1 MPNDPILASLNPI
14 QAQAAQIKD
23 GPILILAGAGS
34 GKTKTLTHRIAYL
47 IKRHHIAPS
56 AILAVT
62 FTNKASEEMQN
73 RINQLLGLTSPLAW
87 MGTFHSVC
95 VKILRREL
103 NRASL
108 PFTSNFSIWDT
119 QDQLQAI
126 KKIMKMI
133 GLDPKK
139 FNPRVISAYISS
151 AKNEMTGS
159 DDMKKYIEGY
169 FQENANQVFEQY
181 ELLLKKYNALDFD
194 DLLLKTVEL
203 FTTHPEILARYQ
215 NLFQYILVD
224 EYQDTNE
231 IQYQLVKKLAQK
243 HNNICAIGDDWQS
256 VYQFRG
262 ANFRNILNF
271 EKDYPTAQVFKL
283 EQNYRSTKKILE
295 AGQKVIEKNLFR
307 TDKKL
312 WTGNPAGA
320 PITLARLSDEKE
332 EAIFIINE
340 IKNLEHFDLNP
351 EDMVILYRTHAQS
364 RALEEEFIKVSMPY
378 QIIGGVN
385 FYERSEIKDVL
396 AYLRLLANPKD
407 WLSLERIAGR
417 PPRGIGPKTLA
428 QGGQKL
434 DLFREKIAQ
443 ISILAKDKTPSET
456 IYLVVKKTGY
466 KDWLLDGTIE
476 GETRWENIKELKSV
490 ATEFANLDEFLEK
503 TALYQSTD
511 KMGNEPKLK
520 LMTFHTA
527 KGLEFPVVF
536 MIGMEEGLFPHSR
549 SLLEPQE
556 IEEERRLC
564 YVGITR
570 AKQRLYLTHT
580 DFRKIY
586 GSLQSFAPS
595 RFLDEIPPQILD
607 RI

>member
-1 MPNDPILASLNPI
+1 MPNDPILSSLNPV
-14 QAQAAQIKD
+14 QAEAAQIKD

-34 GKTKTLTHRIAYL
+34 GKTKTLTHRIAFL
-47 IKRHHIAPS
+47 IKRHHISPG

-62 FTNKASEEMQN
+62 FTNKAAEEMQT
-73 RINQLLGLTSPLAW
+73 RINQLLSLTSPLPW

-103 NRASL
+103 NHASL
-108 PFTSNFSIWDT
+108 PFTANFSIWDT

-126 KKIMKMI
+126 KKIMKKMEF
-133 GLDPKK
+133 DPKK
-139 FNPRVISAYISS
+139 FNPRAISAYISS
-151 AKNEMTGS
+151 AKNEMTASGE
-159 DDMKKYIEGY
+159 MKKYIEGY
-169 FQENANQVFEQY
+169 FQENANLIFEQY
-181 ELLLKKYNALDFD
+181 ELMLREHNALDFD

-203 FTTHPEILARYQ
+203 FTAHPEILTRYQ

-231 IQYQLVKKLAQK
+231 IQYQLVKKLAELHK
-243 HNNICAIGDDWQS
+243 NLCVIGDDWQS

-271 EKDYPTAQVFKL
+271 EKDYPDAQVFKL

-312 WTGNPAGA
+312 WTGNPDGA
-320 PITLARLSDEKE
+320 LITLARLSDEKE

-340 IKNLEHFDLNP
+340 IQDLSHLGLGPHN
-351 EDMVILYRTHAQS
+351 MVILYRTHAQS
-364 RALEEEFIKVSMPY
+364 RALEEEFIKVGLPY
-378 QIIGGVN
+378 QIIGGVS
-385 FYERSEIKDVL
+385 FYERSEVKDIL
-396 AYLRLLANPKD
+396 AYLRLLANPQD
-407 WLSLERIAGR
+407 RLSLERIAGR

-428 QGGQKL
+428 QNGTKL
-434 DLFREKIAQ
+434 DLFLDKIAQ
-443 ISILAKDKTPSET
+443 IRAVTKDKAPFE
-456 IYLVVKKTGY
+456 IIDLVIKKTGY

-476 GETRWENIKELKSV
+476 GEARWENIKELKSV
-490 ATEFANLDEFLEK
+490 ATEFANLNEFLEK

-511 KMGNEPKLK
+511 KLDTEPKLK

-570 AKQRLYLTHT
+570 AKERLYLTHT

-595 RFLDEIPPQILD
+595 RFLDEIPEEVLD

>member
-1 MPNDPILASLNPI
+1 MPNDPILSSLNPV
-14 QAQAAQIKD
+14 QAEAAQIKD

-34 GKTKTLTHRIAYL
+34 GKTKTLTHRIAFL
-47 IKRHHIAPS
+47 IKRHHISPG

-62 FTNKASEEMQN
+62 FTNKAAEEMQT
-73 RINQLLGLTSPLAW
+73 RINQLLSLTSPLPW
-87 MGTFHSVC
+87 MRTFHSVC

-103 NRASL
+103 NHASL
-108 PFTSNFSIWDT
+108 PFTANFSIWDT

-126 KKIMKMI
+126 KKIMKKMEF
-133 GLDPKK
+133 DPKK
-139 FNPRVISAYISS
+139 FNPRAISAYISS
-151 AKNEMTGS
+151 AKNEMTASGE
-159 DDMKKYIEGY
+159 MKKYIEGY
-169 FQENANQVFEQY
+169 FQENANLIFEQY
-181 ELLLKKYNALDFD
+181 ELMLREHNALDFD

-203 FTTHPEILARYQ
+203 FTAHPEILTRYQ

-231 IQYQLVKKLAQK
+231 IQYQLVKKLAELHK
-243 HNNICAIGDDWQS
+243 NLCVIGDDWQS

-271 EKDYPTAQVFKL
+271 EKDYPDAQVFKL

-312 WTGNPAGA
+312 WTGNPDGA
-320 PITLARLSDEKE
+320 LITLARLSDEKE

-340 IKNLEHFDLNP
+340 IQDLSHLGLGPHN
-351 EDMVILYRTHAQS
+351 MVILYRTHAQS
-364 RALEEEFIKVSMPY
+364 RALEEEFIKVGLPY
-378 QIIGGVN
+378 QIIGGVS
-385 FYERSEIKDVL
+385 FYERSEVKDIL
-396 AYLRLLANPKD
+396 AYLRLLANPQD
-407 WLSLERIAGR
+407 RLSLERIAGR

-428 QGGQKL
+428 QNGTKL
-434 DLFREKIAQ
+434 DLFLDKIAQ
-443 ISILAKDKTPSET
+443 IRAVTKDKAPFE
-456 IYLVVKKTGY
+456 IIDLVIKKTGY

-476 GETRWENIKELKSV
+476 GEARWENIKELKSV
-490 ATEFANLDEFLEK
+490 ATEFANLNEFLEK

-511 KMGNEPKLK
+511 KLDTEPKLK

-570 AKQRLYLTHT
+570 AKERLYLTHT

-595 RFLDEIPPQILD
+595 RFLDEIPEEVLD

>member
-1 MPNDPILASLNPI
+1 MPNDPILSSLNPV
-14 QAQAAQIKD
+14 QAEAAQIKD

-34 GKTKTLTHRIAYL
+34 GKTKTLTHRIAFL
-47 IKRHHIAPS
+47 IKRHHISPG

-62 FTNKASEEMQN
+62 FTNKAAEEMQT
-73 RINQLLGLTSPLAW
+73 RINQLLSLTSPLPW

-103 NRASL
+103 NHASL
-108 PFTSNFSIWDT
+108 PFTANFSIWDT

-126 KKIMKMI
+126 KKIMKKMEF
-133 GLDPKK
+133 DPKK
-139 FNPRVISAYISS
+139 FNPRAISAYISS
-151 AKNEMTGS
+151 AKNEMTASGE
-159 DDMKKYIEGY
+159 MKKYIEGY
-169 FQENANQVFEQY
+169 FQENANLIFEQY
-181 ELLLKKYNALDFD
+181 ELMLREHNALDFD

-203 FTTHPEILARYQ
+203 FTAHPEILTRYQ

-231 IQYQLVKKLAQK
+231 IQYQLVKKLAELHK
-243 HNNICAIGDDWQS
+243 NLCVIGDDWQS

-271 EKDYPTAQVFKL
+271 EKDYPDAQVFKL

-312 WTGNPAGA
+312 WTGNPDGA

-340 IKNLEHFDLNP
+340 IQDLSHLGLGPHN
-351 EDMVILYRTHAQS
+351 MVILYRTHAQS
-364 RALEEEFIKVSMPY
+364 RALEEEFIKVGLPY
-378 QIIGGVN
+378 QIIGGVS
-385 FYERSEIKDVL
+385 FYERSEVKDIL
-396 AYLRLLANPKD
+396 AYLRLLANPQD
-407 WLSLERIAGR
+407 RLSLERIAGR

-428 QGGQKL
+428 QNGTKL
-434 DLFREKIAQ
+434 DLFLDKIAQ
-443 ISILAKDKTPSET
+443 IRAVTKDKVPFE
-456 IYLVVKKTGY
+456 IIDLVIKKTGY

-476 GETRWENIKELKSV
+476 GEARWENIKELKSV
-490 ATEFANLDEFLEK
+490 ATEFANLNEFLEK

-511 KMGNEPKLK
+511 KLDTEPKLK

-570 AKQRLYLTHT
+570 AKERLYLTHT

-595 RFLDEIPPQILD
+595 RFLDEIPEEVLD